1 MLVNDS
7 HGRLWLW
14 RKVYTLRYYGAS
26 VCQDVS
32 LVLIHILLTFLRRIK
47 EKIKFRILITE
58 IQLQHFFAVVCLF
71 SIRAL
76 YSQCIIQF
84 ILNIGRIVIRVCIFL
99 IKDLLHVGI
108 QGCHNLQTTA
118 VKKIGSL
125 CLGISFNVHQVAD
138 DLIGNLVFK
147 VCVNGAFFF
156 CIFHLCSLNTGINI
170 IVQCFVIFIL

>member
-1 MLVNDS
+1 MLIDDR
-7 HGRLWLW
+7 HGRLRLW
-14 RKVYTLRYYGAS
+14 CKVYALGNHGTS
-26 VCQDVS
+26 VSQDAG
-32 LVLIHILLTFLRRIK
+32 LVLINILLAFFRRIE
-47 EKIKFRILITE
+47 EKIEFRILITE

-108 QGCHNLQTTA
+108 QGCHDLQTTA